1 MHLTFDIHVL
11 ATDAMKKKK
20 KKANT
25 GYEAE
30 FTMLSV
36 PSVISVYFSFCSG
49 CRTML
54 TTTRQE
60 I

>member
-36 PSVISVYFSFCSG
+36 PSVISVYFSYCTALG
-49 CRTML
+49 VERC
-54 TTTRQE
+54 
-60 I
+60 